1 MNLSH
6 VKDWCIRYLL
16 LDNKPRQIW
25 YLKTILLIHSFCGS
39 GIGLGVGWVPLVQ
52 ELSSNSQGVSPG
64 DCPFKALG
72 EDSLLPGSLTSLL
85 QISGPSGCWTEGLS
99 CLLRVGPILSHFLT
113 LLPGPFHSEPH
124 NTHGSWLPSECVI
137 ETEATAIFNPN
148 LHRAS
153 HRLCLI
159 LFVRSET
166 FVQPTQ
172 GEEVNSREVGIFES
186 S

>member
-64 DCPFKALG
+64 DLSKLWGRTVCFRVH
-72 EDSLLPGSLTSLL
+72 SLACCRSQVLRAVGLRASAACWELAPSSLTSLPCYL
-85 QISGPSGCWTEGLS
+85 GPSIVNPTTHMAADSLQNVW
-99 CLLRVGPILSHFLT
+99 LRQKPQPFLT
-113 LLPGPFHSEPH
+113 LTSTGHPIA
-124 NTHGSWLPSECVI
+124 C
-137 ETEATAIFNPN
+137 A
-148 LHRAS
+148 
-153 HRLCLI
+153 
-159 LFVRSET
+159 
-166 FVQPTQ
+166 
-172 GEEVNSREVGIFES
+172 
-186 S
+186 